1 MKKRVAWLLSFALLF
16 VIPTVLLPRVLMGRE
31 AKATPLLVAIGGEP
45 ISLDPFNVVDHL
57 SPVIQQNIFEGLL
70 TLGDNNQVRP
80 QLAREYSLSPDGRA
94 ITFLLREG
102 VEFHD
107 GTSFDAA
114 AVKAN
119 FDFLLDPQ
127 NEMARRDLFDFVTD
141 IVINSRYS
149 ITFKVDRPH
158 YALAYFF
165 AHPQAS
171 LKSARELEKRLQ
183 DRTYNLTH
191 TAVGTGP
198 FKLRQWYGG
207 RRLEL
212 VANENYWNKEAMPRV
227 SGITFLFV
235 REATE
240 RVAMLKK
247 GEVEIIYDLTSLE
260 GEELEGEQSLK
271 LLTMP
276 RQGLYYIGLDL
287 QLPHFRD
294 VRVRQA
300 MNYVLD
306 RERLLR
312 ALAIAGRPAT
322 GPLSPTVFG
331 HHSLAPRDFDL
342 ARARELMLAAGQ
354 AGGFAVTLHT
364 RDSYIYRVTALEVA
378 RQLAAINIKVEVVT
392 HSAGD
397 LFTLLDSESPVDMW
411 VGYSVPHTGEADA
424 QLRAD
429 FAPFRPLLDQAR
441 SMTELSRAL
450 DAYRQVQQTIY
461 NDAHWL
467 FLFYPTIRAAAHS
480 NVRGLHSH
488 PSGVFML
495 RGAYR
500 EADKR

>member
-1 MKKRVAWLLSFALLF
+1 LKKSVAWLLSFALLLA
-16 VIPTVLLPRVLMGRE
+16 IPTVLVPTVLMGRQ
-31 AKATPLLVAIGGEP
+31 AKETPLLVAIGGEP
-45 ISLDPFNVVDHL
+45 VSLDPFNVVDHL

-70 TLGDNNQVRP
+70 ALGDRNRLQP
-80 QLAREYSLSPDGRA
+80 QLAREYSISPDGRA

-102 VEFHD
+102 VTFHD
-107 GTSFDAA
+107 GSNFDAA
-114 AVKAN
+114 AVKVN
-119 FDFLLDPQ
+119 FDFLRDPQ

-212 VANENYWNKEAMPRV
+212 VANEDYWNKEAMPRV
-227 SGITFLFV
+227 TGITFLFV
-235 REATE
+235 REAAE
-240 RVAMLKK
+240 RLAMLRK
-247 GEVEIIYDLTSLE
+247 GEVEVVYHLTDHE
-260 GEELEGEQSLK
+260 REELQDDQGHQ
-271 LLTMP
+271 LLAVP
-276 RQGLYYIGLDL
+276 RQGLYYIGLDVK
-287 QLPHFRD
+287 LPYFRD

-300 MNYVLD
+300 MNYALD
-306 RERLLR
+306 KERLLR
-312 ALAIAGRPAT
+312 ALAIAGRPAA
-322 GPLSPTVFG
+322 GPLSPAVFG
-331 HHSLAPRDFDL
+331 HYPLAPRDFDL
-342 ARARELMLAAGQ
+342 ARARELMREAGR

-392 HSAGD
+392 HSAGA

-411 VGYSVPHTGEADA
+411 VGYSIPHTGEADA

-429 FAPFRPLLDQAR
+429 FAPLRPLLDQAR

-450 DAYRQVQQTIY
+450 DAYRQVQQAIY
-461 NDAHWL
+461 NDAPWL
-467 FLFYPTIRAAAHS
+467 FLFYPTIQVAAHN
-480 NVRGLHSH
+480 NVRGLRSH
-488 PSGVFML
+488 PSGVFMV

-500 EADKR
+500 EVDKR